1 MYSSSA
7 QLKIKNYKLVFLGDS
22 AVGKSCIVNRFSN
35 DIFNDYQEST
45 IGASFSTAI
54 ININDKKVKF
64 EIWDT
69 AGQERYKSLAPMYYR
84 GATFAVVVYDIT
96 MKDSFNGAKIWVH
109 ELKNKHGTD
118 CITILVGN
126 KSDLKKDR
134 QIPRKEAKSYAQT
147 QGLDYM
153 EVSAKSGEN
162 IKEIFFNLVNQLFER
177 DIDSKDTININNI
190 SLEPE
195 INRIDRKCC

>member
-1 MYSSSA
+1 MYSSNTQSR
-7 QLKIKNYKLVFLGDS
+7 IKNYKLVFLGDS

-35 DIFNDYQEST
+35 DRFNDYQEST
-45 IGASFSTAI
+45 IGAAFSTAK
-54 ININDKKVKF
+54 ININDKEVKF

-84 GATFAVVVYDIT
+84 GAKFAVVVYDIT
-96 MKDSFNGAKIWVH
+96 MKDSFNGAKLWIH
-109 ELKNKHGTD
+109 ELKNKHRND

-134 QIPRKEAKSYAQT
+134 QISEEEAKSYAENHD
-147 QGLDYM
+147 LEYI

-162 IKEIFFNLVNQLFER
+162 IKKIFHNLVNQLYER
-177 DIDSKDTININNI
+177 SEESIEDSHVNDI

-195 INRIDRKCC
+195 INRIDKKCC